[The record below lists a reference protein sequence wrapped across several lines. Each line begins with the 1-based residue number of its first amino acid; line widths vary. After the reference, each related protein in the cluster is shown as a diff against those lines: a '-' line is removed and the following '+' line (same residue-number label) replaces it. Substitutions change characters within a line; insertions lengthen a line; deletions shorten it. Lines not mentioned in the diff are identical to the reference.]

1 MPWIQIGIIVIRYSM
16 DADKELSDAVDRR
29 IEREGYF
36 KQEIID
42 KINSIISELAFC
54 DPANAASTLNL
65 SQKTLREVIEKLND
79 IKIIDADS
87 SASISDILTTKNLRR
102 APEVATPGTVPAAPV
117 APLPATPCTVPATHA
132 APLPAGRRP
141 VPPEASPPAAPGLTL
156 QQRKENWI
164 NRGRNAVSGFQN
176 TNPPVV
182 ITQTPT
188 MGGRRTRRRRKTR
201 R

>member
-1 MPWIQIGIIVIRYSM
+1 MPWIQIGTILFRYSM

-29 IEREGYF
+29 IKREGDF

-102 APEVATPGTVPAAPV
+102 APATPGTVPA
-117 APLPATPCTVPATHA
+117 TPGTVPATPA

-176 TNPPVV
+176 TNPPVG
-182 ITQTPT
+182 ITQNPSI
-188 MGGRRTRRRRKTR
+188 GGRRTRRRRKTR